1 MKQQSVILAPSLLS
15 ADFSDLTKAVSC
27 IERAGAEW
35 LHIDVMDGHFVP
47 NLTVGPALVKSLR
60 KRTKLFFDVHLMI
73 ERPDL
78 YWKSFAD
85 AGADLIV
92 IHVESDCNIKQVLSS
107 IKKAGL
113 KAGITLRPRTPVSR
127 IMPFLPLVDM
137 VLVMT
142 VEPGFSGQ
150 KFMPAMLERI
160 KTVRGRIERDG
171 LNCAIQVDG
180 GVNAETALPAVRSGA
195 DILVAGN
202 AVFAERDPGAAVRR
216 LKKVAGKALPRI

>member
-1 MKQQSVILAPSLLS
+1 MKQQSIILAPSLLS
-15 ADFSDLTKAVSC
+15 ADFGDLNKAVAC
-27 IERAGAEW
+27 IEKAGAEW

-47 NLTVGPALVKSLR
+47 NLTVGPVLVKSLR
-60 KRTKLFFDVHLMI
+60 KITKLFFDVHLMI

-92 IHVESDCNIKQVLSS
+92 VHVESDCNIKRVLSS
-107 IKKAGL
+107 IRKAGL
-113 KAGITLRPRTPVSR
+113 KVGITLRPRTPVSR
-127 IMPFLPLVDM
+127 IMPLLPLVDM
-137 VLVMT
+137 ALVMT

-150 KFMPAMLERI
+150 KFMPAMLDRI
-160 KTVRGRIERDG
+160 KAIRTRIDRDG

-180 GVNAETALPAVRSGA
+180 GVNAETAAMAVQAGA

-216 LKKVAGKALPRI
+216 LKAIAGKAAPRI